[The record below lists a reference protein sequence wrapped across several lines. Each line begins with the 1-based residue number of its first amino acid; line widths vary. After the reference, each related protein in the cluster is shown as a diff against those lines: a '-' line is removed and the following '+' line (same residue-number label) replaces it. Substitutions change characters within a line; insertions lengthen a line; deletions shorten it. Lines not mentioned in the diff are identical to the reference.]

1 MPYYKFKRN
10 EVYNNTLVTYPS
22 VKFVVYSG
30 SAYYNNTPTISGALA
45 NPIRLTDGGN
55 VSLYEINVDRI
66 EADTGKSIG
75 EVSDL
80 GIIYP
85 WVVKN
90 GSRINFRTETAPA
103 WNAADYGTVITGAL
117 YPYTSS
123 IDKEF
128 YDTTTP
134 RVGVA
139 SDLAGGYV
147 SHLRALKN
155 TINHYNY
162 VSPQFEYSSSLLQRD
177 LDSAEVGVVSVPTAF
192 YGSAIKKGSINLE
205 YYYTGTLIAR
215 AQDKNRD
222 GVLYST
228 YGEGLGSPVGIALYN
243 EGFLILTG
251 TTALNTSVDAY
262 KPANDNPKWIY
273 YAQSISGSITAP
285 NSAYV
290 MEISGTTET
299 QTLTLFATAQKG
311 ELNHSNNPTYV
322 TYGTSDYAASG
333 SHAYLEL
340 TNRPIKNIVSSSYPD
355 PTGSFEK
362 TTYISKVG
370 IYDEDKNL
378 IGIAKVATPVKK
390 TAERDFT
397 FKIKLDI

>member
-22 VKFVVYSG
+22 VKFLVYSG

-55 VSLYEINVDRI
+55 VSLYEINVDRVQ
-66 EADTGKSIG
+66 ADTGKSIG

-80 GIIYP
+80 GIVYP
-85 WVVKN
+85 WAVKN
-90 GSRINFRTETAPA
+90 GSRINFRTEAASA

-134 RVGVA
+134 RIGVVT
-139 SDLAGGYV
+139 DLVGGYV
-147 SHLRALKN
+147 SHLHALKN

-162 VSPQFEYSSSLLQRD
+162 VNPQFEYSSSLLQRD
-177 LDSAEVGVVSVPTAF
+177 LDSAEVGVVSIPTAF

-215 AQDKNRD
+215 AQDKNQD

-228 YGEGLGSPVGIALYN
+228 FGEGIGSPVGVALYN

-273 YAQSISGSITAP
+273 WAQSISGSITAP
-285 NSAYV
+285 NSAFI

-322 TYGTSDYAASG
+322 TYGTSDYAASS